1 MNAIKKCINIHLCFL
16 YKCNGRCDTFDNK
29 CGNTCTS
36 NKAKDVRAFN
46 IITRINEAIKQ
57 MVEDLIQVTREMKN
71 VSI

>member
-29 CGNTCTS
+29 CGNTCIS

-46 IITRINEAIKQ
+46 IITRINEAIK
-57 MVEDLIQVTREMKN
+57 
-71 VSI
+71 